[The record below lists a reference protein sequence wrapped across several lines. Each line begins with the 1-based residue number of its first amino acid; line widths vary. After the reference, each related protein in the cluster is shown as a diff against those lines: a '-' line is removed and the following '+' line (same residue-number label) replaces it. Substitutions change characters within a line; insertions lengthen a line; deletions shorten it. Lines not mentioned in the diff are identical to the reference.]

1 MPCLCL
7 DCGDRWPETLLI
19 QGLTTFSDGASLL
32 ANAIAVDAGMMA
44 GSLDYAGLL
53 HFTFNADLVL

>member
-1 MPCLCL
+1 M
-7 DCGDRWPETLLI
+7 
-19 QGLTTFSDGASLL
+19 